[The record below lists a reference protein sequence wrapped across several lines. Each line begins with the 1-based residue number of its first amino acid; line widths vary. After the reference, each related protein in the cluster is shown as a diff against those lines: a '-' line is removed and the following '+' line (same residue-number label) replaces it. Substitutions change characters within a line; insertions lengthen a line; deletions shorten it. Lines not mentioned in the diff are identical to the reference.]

1 MRRSENV
8 ATPFTATRRRV
19 PDSVPPPGL
28 EPMVIQI
35 PPVKP
40 VTRTPPNP
48 STSTWSGGEITS
60 PARTVDG
67 RGPMNPR
74 PVAPANGGGGPART
88 ANAAAGAGGGAAG
101 PPAAGAAVAPG
112 GGGVVAGA
120 VVAAV
125 RGSR

>member
-28 EPMVIQI
+28 EPMLIQI

-48 STSTWSGGEITS
+48 STSTWSGGEITL
-60 PARTVDG
+60 PARTLDG
-67 RGPMNPR
+67 CGAVNPR
-74 PVAPANGGGGPART
+74 PVAPANVGGGRVATSYGPPI
-88 ANAAAGAGGGAAG
+88 AG
-101 PPAAGAAVAPG
+101 PNPAAFARG
-112 GGGVVAGA
+112 G
-120 VVAAV
+120 
-125 RGSR
+125 